1 MIKQGKKLRKRRV
14 FSEEFKKARVKE
26 YENGEY
32 SVLEVSRL
40 YGISFQTI
48 YIWIY
53 RYSLYNKKG
62 LILVEMKTSSTQ
74 KVKELKDKIKELERV
89 VGQKQLNIDYLEK
102 MLEIAKDELNID
114 IKKNFA
120 HQQSTGSIKTEK
132 K

>member
-26 YENGEY
+26 YEKCES
-32 SVLEVSRL
+32 SVLEISRL
-40 YGISFQTI
+40 YSISFQTI
-48 YIWIY
+48 YNWIY
-53 RYSLYNKKG
+53 KYSLYNKKG

-120 HQQSTGSIKTEK
+120 PQQSTGSVKTDK